1 MNAGPVPARPGI
13 LSDSPGGFDEGRRR
27 GRAESP
33 VLDYRH
39 ADATAVSAASQPRS
53 PSRTASPW
61 GSEESRDFLQERIS
75 RFAKVVFLLSVPFF
89 PAGWIIDYLWYPRVL
104 DHGLPLTPMH
114 LLNLGGFAVMLA
126 VWLLTRSGSLPVT
139 TLHAID
145 ALGVFLMTTANL
157 GLCFTLP
164 AELRPDLLG
173 VICLMTLLLYRA
185 AIVPSEPARTAWIAA
200 ACVSPLPIAT
210 YFAYAR
216 AARPLDAPSPWAFT
230 GYAILFAGLV
240 VLLSAKTS
248 SVIYGLRQT
257 IREARRLGPY
267 TLESKIGEGGM
278 GAVYRARHALLRRPT
293 AVKILPP
300 ERAGEM
306 DLARFE
312 REVQM
317 TSLLTSPHTV
327 AIYDFGRTPD
337 GLFYYAMEY
346 LDGIDL
352 QELVSR
358 DGPMPEGRVVRVL
371 RQVCEALGEA
381 HRVGLIHRD
390 IKPANILLCERG
402 GRPDVAKVVDFGL
415 VKDLTASAGPG
426 VTREDIVLGT
436 PHYLSPEALR
446 TPDRIDMRSDIY
458 ALGAT
463 AYFLL
468 TGTPVFEGTLP
479 QIFADHIGKSPEPP
493 SRRSGRAVSPD
504 LEAVVLG
511 ALAKNPGERPESVE
525 ELDRRLAACPVPTWT
540 DADAH
545 LWWRTRGAR
554 LRALRVGA
562 ALPDSTPTE
571 RTLAAAGRD

>member
-1 MNAGPVPARPGI
+1 VKAQASPEDAAPAP
-13 LSDSPGGFDEGRRR
+13 GRRR
-27 GRAESP
+27 DVSSPWSSEEGRA
-33 VLDYRH
+33 
-39 ADATAVSAASQPRS
+39 
-53 PSRTASPW
+53 
-61 GSEESRDFLQERIS
+61 FLQERVARYSLLCFVITAIFFVAGWAVAVLWTPDLLQNRLPAS
-75 RFAKVVFLLSVPFF
+75 FLLHLGSAAALLAMWLATRGGPL
-89 PAGWIIDYLWYPRVL
+89 PAGVL
-104 DHGLPLTPMH
+104 LLVEGGGLVIASWAMTG
-114 LLNLGGFAVMLA
+114 NAF
-126 VWLLTRSGSLPVT
+126 TIPV
-139 TLHAID
+139 I
-145 ALGVFLMTTANL
+145 
-157 GLCFTLP
+157 
-164 AELRPDLLG
+164 LRPDLVAIVSLFG
-173 VICLMTLLLYRA
+173 LLLYRA
-185 AIVPSEPARTAWIAA
+185 AVVPSDARRTAWIGVL
-200 ACVSPLPIAT
+200 ACLPVPFLTDVVYTRRHLSGTPPAV
-210 YFAYAR
+210 AY
-216 AARPLDAPSPWAFT
+216 T
-230 GYAILFAGLV
+230 VYETLFSALV
-240 VLLSAKTS
+240 IVLSAKIS

-257 IREARRLGPY
+257 ISEARRLGPY

-358 DGPMPEGRVVRVL
+358 DGPMPPARVVHVL

-402 GRPDVAKVVDFGL
+402 GRSDVAKVVDFGL
-415 VKDLTASAGPG
+415 VKDLATAAGPG
-426 VTREDIVLGT
+426 ATREDIVLGT

-446 TPDRIDMRSDIY
+446 SPDRIDARSDIY

-463 AYFLL
+463 AYYLL
-468 TGTPVFEGTLP
+468 TGTPVFDGPLP
-479 QIFADHIGKSPEPP
+479 QIFADHLGKTPEPP
-493 SRRSGRAVSPD
+493 SRRSGRTVPPD

-511 ALAKNPGERPESVE
+511 ALAKDPNDRPESVE
-525 ELDRRLAACPVPTWT
+525 DLGRALAACSVPSWT
-540 DADAH
+540 DADAGV
-545 LWWRTRGAR
+545 WWRTRGAR
-554 LRALRVGA
+554 LRAIRSGA
-562 ALPDSTPTE
+562 VPTE
-571 RTLAAAGRD
+571 SSTSERTVEVAQRV

>member
-1 MNAGPVPARPGI
+1 MADSTSKTTRPTAGP
-13 LSDSPGGFDEGRRR
+13 
-27 GRAESP
+27 
-33 VLDYRH
+33 
-39 ADATAVSAASQPRS
+39 
-53 PSRTASPW
+53 SPW

-75 RFAKVVFLLSVPFF
+75 RFARIVFFVSFAMYLAS
-89 PAGWIIDYLWYPRVL
+89 WIIDLIWYRPIL
-104 DHGLPLTPMH
+104 EHGLPIGPPH
-114 LLNLGGFAVMLA
+114 LLNLGWLA
-126 VWLLTRSGSLPVT
+126 VLVAMWLATRGGPLPGPV
-139 TLHAID
+139 LHAID
-145 ALGVFLMTTANL
+145 AVGVFLVSVAMI
-157 GLCFTLP
+157 GMCFSIP
-164 AELRPDLLG
+164 IVLRPDLLAI
-173 VICLMTLLLYRA
+173 VSLMGLLLYRS
-185 AIVPSEPARTAWIAA
+185 AIVPSEPSRTAWLGA
-200 ACVSPLPIAT
+200 ACMIPLPFAT

-216 AARPLDAPSPWAFT
+216 APHVPELTPWA
-230 GYAILFAGLV
+230 YAIWASLFAALI
-240 VLLSAKTS
+240 VLLSSKMS

-337 GLFYYAMEY
+337 GLFYYAMEF

-358 DGPMPEGRVVRVL
+358 DGPMPATRVVHVL

-402 GRPDVAKVVDFGL
+402 GRADIAKVVDFGL
-415 VKDLTASAGPG
+415 VKDLAAGSGPG
-426 VTREDIVLGT
+426 ATREDIVLGT
-436 PHYLSPEALR
+436 PHYLSPEALK
-446 TPDRIDMRSDIY
+446 TPDRIDARSDIY

-463 AYFLL
+463 AYYLL
-468 TGTPVFEGTLP
+468 TGTPVFEGSLP
-479 QIFADHIGKSPEPP
+479 QIFADHISKAPEPP
-493 SRRSGRAVSPD
+493 SSRSGRTIPPALERAV
-504 LEAVVLG
+504 LA
-511 ALAKNPGERPESVE
+511 ALAKDPNDRPESVDE
-525 ELDRRLAACPVPTWT
+525 FDGMLAACSVPPWT
-540 DADAH
+540 DADASA
-545 LWWRTRGAR
+545 WWRTRGAR
-554 LRALRVGA
+554 LRALRAGA
-562 ALPDSTPTE
+562 AVPEPASSEQQTME
-571 RTLAAAGRD
+571 VGGRA